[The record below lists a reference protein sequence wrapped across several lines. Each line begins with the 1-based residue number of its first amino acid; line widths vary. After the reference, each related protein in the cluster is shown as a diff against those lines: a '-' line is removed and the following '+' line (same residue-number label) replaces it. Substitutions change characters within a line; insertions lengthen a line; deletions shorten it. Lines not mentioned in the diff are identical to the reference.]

1 MSAKFIKKEGYTVEF
16 ELTVAKEKFEE
27 GMQKSYIKNV
37 KQFNI
42 PGFRKGKAPRKYI
55 EKIYSEAIF
64 YDDAINFVFPE
75 EYEAAIKEL
84 AIEPVDRPDVDV
96 KEVGS
101 GKDLIL
107 EVKVDVVPEV
117 EIKKYK
123 GLEVEEKKYDVAE
136 KDVKEELERMRERNS
151 RMVTVDDRAV
161 KEGDTANIDF
171 EGFVDGVAFEGGK
184 GEGFDLVIGSGS
196 FIPGFEDQ
204 LIGANTGD
212 EVEVNVKFPEE
223 YHAAELKGKDAMF
236 KVKVNKISYK
246 ELPELDD
253 EFAKDASEFE
263 TLKELKADI
272 KAKKKAA
279 NEAKAKAEMEN
290 EAVEKLVAEMKADIP
305 EGMIETRTESLLR
318 DFEMRLYQ
326 QGMNLEMYQK
336 YTGMTMEDFKKQF
349 RPQAENAV
357 KSTLAL
363 EKVAE
368 LEKIEV
374 TEAELDAK
382 IEELAKNYGMEVEK
396 AKEVLRDEDKEN
408 IKKDCKIEK
417 AVEFILANAKLGEA
431 KKPAAKKA
439 TKAEGEKAPA
449 KKTTKKAADDAE
461 KKPAAKKT
469 TAKKTTAKADG
480 EKAPAKKT
488 TTAKKT
494 TKKAEEK

>member
-1 MSAKFIKKEGYTVEF
+1 MSTKFIKKEGYTVEF
-16 ELTVAKEKFEE
+16 DLTVSKEKFEE

-64 YDDAINFVFPE
+64 YDDAINIIFPE
-75 EYEAAIKEL
+75 EYEAAVKEL

-96 KEVGS
+96 KEIGTDKELV
-101 GKDLIL
+101 LNI
-107 EVKVDVVPEV
+107 KVDVVPDV
-117 EIKKYK
+117 ELKKYK
-123 GLEVEEKKYDVAE
+123 GLAVEEKKYDVAE

-161 KEGDTANIDF
+161 KDGDTANINF

-184 GEGFDLVIGSGS
+184 GENYDLVIGSGS
-196 FIPGFEDQ
+196 FIPGFEEQ

-212 EVEVNVKFPEE
+212 DVEVSVKFPEE
-223 YHAAELKGKDAMF
+223 YHAEELKGKDAIF

-272 KAKKKAA
+272 KSKKKAQA
-279 NEAKAKAEMEN
+279 EARAKSEMEN

-305 EGMIETRTESLLR
+305 EGMIESRTESLLR

-336 YTGMTMEDFKKQF
+336 YTGMTMDDFKKQF

-374 TEAELDAK
+374 SEAELDAK
-382 IEELAKNYGMEVEK
+382 IEEMAKSYGMEVEK

-417 AVEFILANAKLGEA
+417 AIEFILANAKV
-431 KKPAAKKA
+431 AAS
-439 TKAEGEKAPA
+439 E
-449 KKTTKKAADDAE
+449 
-461 KKPAAKKT
+461 KKT
-469 TAKKTTAKADG
+469 TAKKTTAKADE

-488 TTAKKT
+488 TTKKATDTAAKKTTTKKATATKADAEKPPAKKTTAKKTT

>member
-1 MSAKFIKKEGYTVEF
+1 MSTKFIKKEGYTVEF
-16 ELTVAKEKFEE
+16 DLTVSKEKFEE

-37 KQFNI
+37 KSFNI
-42 PGFRKGKAPRKYI
+42 PGFRKGKAPRKYV

-64 YDDAINFVFPE
+64 YDDAINIIFPE
-75 EYEAAIKEL
+75 EYEAAVKEL

-96 KEVGS
+96 KEIGS
-101 GKDLIL
+101 GKDLVL
-107 EVKVDVVPEV
+107 NVKVDVVPDV
-117 EIKKYK
+117 ELKKYK

-136 KDVKEELERMRERNS
+136 KDIKEELERMRERNS
-151 RMVTVDDRAV
+151 RIVTVDDRAV
-161 KEGDTANIDF
+161 KDGDTANIDF

-184 GEGFDLVIGSGS
+184 GENYDLVIGSGS
-196 FIPGFEDQ
+196 FIPGFEEQ

-212 EVEVNVKFPEE
+212 DVDVNVKFPEE
-223 YHAAELKGKDAMF
+223 YHAEELKGKDAIF

-253 EFAKDASEFE
+253 EFAKDVSEFE

-272 KAKKKAA
+272 KSKKKAQA
-279 NEAKAKAEMEN
+279 ESRAKSEMEN

-305 EGMIETRTESLLR
+305 NGMIETRTESLLR

-336 YTGMTMEDFKKQF
+336 YTGMTMEDFKNQF
-349 RPQAENAV
+349 KPQAENAV

-374 TEAELDAK
+374 TDDELNAK
-382 IEELAKNYGMEVEK
+382 IEEIAKNYGMEADK

-417 AVEFILANAKLGEA
+417 AVDFILANANISS
-431 KKPAAKKA
+431 
-439 TKAEGEKAPA
+439 
-449 KKTTKKAADDAE
+449 E

-469 TAKKTTAKADG
+469 TAKADAEKAPAKKTATKKSAADAGEKKPAAKKTTAKADA

-488 TTAKKT
+488 TAKKT
-494 TKKAEEK
+494 TAKKAEEK

>member
-75 EYEAAIKEL
+75 EYEAAVKEL

-101 GKDLIL
+101 GKDLVL

-117 EIKKYK
+117 EIKNYK

-204 LIGANTGD
+204 LVGANTGD

-431 KKPAAKKA
+431 KKPAAKK
-439 TKAEGEKAPA
+439 T
-449 KKTTKKAADDAE
+449 TTKKAADDAE

-469 TAKKTTAKADG
+469 TAKKTTTKADG

>member
-75 EYEAAIKEL
+75 EYEAAVKEL

-101 GKDLIL
+101 GKDLVL

-117 EIKKYK
+117 EIKNYK

-204 LIGANTGD
+204 LVGANTGD

-305 EGMIETRTESLLR
+305 EGMIESRTESLLR

-431 KKPAAKKA
+431 KKPAAKKSTA
-439 TKAEGEKAPA
+439 KKAEGE
-449 KKTTKKAADDAE
+449 AE

-488 TTAKKT
+488 ATAKKT

>member
-75 EYEAAIKEL
+75 EYEAAVKEL

-117 EIKKYK
+117 EIKNYK

-204 LIGANTGD
+204 LVGANTGD

-374 TEAELDAK
+374 TEAELDGK

-431 KKPAAKKA
+431 KKPAAKKSTA
-439 TKAEGEKAPA
+439 KKAEGE
-449 KKTTKKAADDAE
+449 AE

>member
-1 MSAKFIKKEGYTVEF
+1 MSTKFIKKEGFTVEF
-16 ELTVAKEKFEE
+16 DLTVSKEKFEE

-37 KQFNI
+37 KNFNI

-64 YDDAINFVFPE
+64 YDDAINFIFPE

-84 AIEPVDRPDVDV
+84 AIEPVDRPEVDV
-96 KEVGS
+96 KEIGS
-101 GKDLIL
+101 GKDLL
-107 EVKVDVVPEV
+107 LNLKVDVVPDV

-123 GLEVEEKKYDVAE
+123 GLEIEEKKYDVAE

-161 KEGDTANIDF
+161 KDGDTANINF
-171 EGFVDGVAFEGGK
+171 EGYVDGVVFEGGK
-184 GEGFDLVIGSGS
+184 GDNFDLVIGSGS
-196 FIPGFEDQ
+196 FIPGFEEQ

-212 EVEVNVKFPEE
+212 DVDVNVKFPEE
-223 YHAAELKGKDAMF
+223 YHAEELKGKEALF

-253 EFAKDASEFE
+253 EFAKDVSEFE

-272 KAKKKAA
+272 KSKKKAQA
-279 NEAKAKAEMEN
+279 EAKAKAEMEN
-290 EAVEKLVAEMKADIP
+290 EAVEKLVAEMTAEIP
-305 EGMIETRTESLLR
+305 EGMIESRTESLLR

-336 YTGMTMEDFKKQF
+336 YTGMTMDDFKKQF
-349 RPQAENAV
+349 RPQAETAV

-374 TEAELDAK
+374 SEAELDAK
-382 IEELAKNYGMEVEK
+382 IEEMAKSYGMEVDK

-417 AVEFILANAKLGEA
+417 AVEFIVANAKISE
-431 KKPAAKKA
+431 
-439 TKAEGEKAPA
+439 
-449 KKTTKKAADDAE
+449 E

-469 TAKKTTAKADG
+469 TTKKADAE
-480 EKAPAKKT
+480 EKKPAAKKT

-494 TKKAEEK
+494 TAKKDDAEKAPAKKTTAKKTTTKKAEEK